1 MSGVPYTFATATTSI
16 PLSQLDVNFA
26 TPATLGNTTVGLGN
40 TVTSVGNLT
49 LTNATISSLASQLGA
64 AAMPTGSV
72 IQVVTSTTTTNTNT
86 TSTSYVTTTLSA
98 SITPQFSTSTIFV
111 ITDGAADTGT
121 SGEQATFT
129 LYRNNTTNL
138 GNGSTGIVNIYS
150 SASRVIGSVG
160 MVYLDSPSTTSS
172 TTYTVYM
179 KTSGGNSINFPQ
191 QQGKTT
197 ITLMEIR

>member
-1 MSGVPYTFATATTSI
+1 MSLVLDGSSGVQYPTGSNYQVPALNATSGSVVQVVTATTI
-16 PLSQLDVNFA
+16 
-26 TPATLGNTTVGLGN
+26 
-40 TVTSVGNLT
+40 
-49 LTNATISSLASQLGA
+49 
-64 AAMPTGSV
+64 
-72 IQVVTSTTTTNTNT
+72 TNTAT

-98 SITPQFSTSTIFV
+98 SITPQFSTSTILV

-121 SGEQATFT
+121 LGEQATFT

-150 SASRVIGSVG
+150 STSRVIGSVG

-179 KTSGGNSINFPQ
+179 KTSSGNSINFPQ